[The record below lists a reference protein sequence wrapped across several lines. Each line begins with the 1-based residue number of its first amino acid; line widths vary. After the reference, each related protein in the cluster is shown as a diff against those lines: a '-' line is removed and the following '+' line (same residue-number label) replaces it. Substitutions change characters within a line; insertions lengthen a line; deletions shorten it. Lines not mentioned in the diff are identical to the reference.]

1 MKFVKKNLKWITIL
15 VLIVMLISL
24 SLLKY
29 FLLKQEDKLENDI
42 IPIEE
47 LTEVETTK
55 EEQEPIKKR
64 SLNLE

>member
-47 LTEVETTK
+47 LT
-55 EEQEPIKKR
+55 
-64 SLNLE
+64 